1 MEDAPMTIDNR
12 PNRISRREVLKWF
25 ATAAAASQLGSTGL
39 LGQESGALPQGYG
52 SDPKVA
58 GIYKPGD
65 FWPLTLDRGQHRLVT
80 FLADLILPE
89 DEYGPAASALRV
101 PDFIDE
107 WVSAPYPRQQSDRK
121 KVLPGLALMN
131 ELSQKQHGK
140 DFAELSAR
148 QGTTLFD
155 DIVGKGSSS
164 PKLKKANDF
173 LGDFTSLCMG
183 AYYGTP
189 AGWKAIGYVGNTPM
203 ASFDGPPQ
211 AVLDLVGVVQTV
223 K

>member
-1 MEDAPMTIDNR
+1 MHTEQQ

-25 ATAAAASQLGSTGL
+25 ATAAAAAQLGATGL

-89 DEYGPAASALRV
+89 DQYGPAASALRV
-101 PDFIDE
+101 PDFVDE

-121 KVLPGLALMN
+121 KILPGLVRMN

-140 DFAELSAR
+140 DFADLSVR
-148 QGTTLFD
+148 QGTSLLD
-155 DIVGKGSSS
+155 EIVGNGSNSVQ
-164 PKLKKANDF
+164 LKQAGDF
-173 LGDFTSLCMG
+173 LHDFTSLCLG